1 MVMREKILWC
11 LIVLTVLICFHDLMP
26 LFIGIMLLVIVC
38 LAPVVVAAL
47 GAGFIGIMISA
58 WLKEILK
65 EIR

>member
-11 LIVLTVLICFHDLMP
+11 LIVLTVLICFHDLLP

-38 LAPVVVAAL
+38 LAPVVVGAL
-47 GAGFIGIMISA
+47 GFCFIGIMINA